1 MGVFSLVKLV
11 NGMKGGYSLDG
22 GAFVPPGLY
31 PSTTSQNAFLVP
43 LVPVSHAK
51 SFLLSLVLSH
61 TCLPTGILHQGSWTT

>member
-31 PSTTSQNAFLVP
+31 PSTTS
-43 LVPVSHAK
+43 
-51 SFLLSLVLSH
+51 
-61 TCLPTGILHQGSWTT
+61 